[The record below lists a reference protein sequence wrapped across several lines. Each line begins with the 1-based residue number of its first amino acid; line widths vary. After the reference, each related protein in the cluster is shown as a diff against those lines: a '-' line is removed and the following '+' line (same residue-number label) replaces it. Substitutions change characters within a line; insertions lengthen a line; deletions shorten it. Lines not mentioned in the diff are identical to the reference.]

1 MKFKHLIILLAI
13 IFALPSFA
21 QTPSNQENKRK
32 EMMEFKLKFLGD
44 EIQLNDSQR
53 KQFDEVYTQMEM
65 ERRSI
70 FKKIKA
76 AEKLINENKNATEA
90 DYDRATKE
98 ISNAKSQMDQ
108 IEKKYAAK
116 FSQFLSKKQIYKLKE
131 AENKFNDTMRKCGNK
146 KRHNK

>member
-1 MKFKHLIILLAI
+1 MKFKYLIILLAI